1 MKRNVFIFPEGTRSL
16 DGKLRE
22 FKGGAFTI
30 ARKSGCRIVPVPALN
45 PTHCFL
51 KLNPNPYIL
60 NLDPNPEERERAQA
74 RAKEQESKRE
84 RHRVREQERGA
95 GGARI

>member
-30 ARKSGCRIVPVPALN
+30 ARKSGCRIVPVPVPALN
-45 PTHCFL
+45 PTHGFL
-51 KLNPNPYIL
+51 NFNPNPCFLI
-60 NLDPNPEERERAQA
+60 
-74 RAKEQESKRE
+74 
-84 RHRVREQERGA
+84 
-95 GGARI
+95 